1 MGSLVQ
7 LFNEWE
13 TQLLVLLSLALQMY
27 LFFTGSL
34 RRQSTNTFMRI
45 SIWIAYSGADLV
57 AIYVLGLL
65 SRHEE
70 ATIGMCASMGLH
82 PLAFFWAPFL
92 LIHLG
97 GQDTITAFAVED
109 NKLWLRHW
117 LDLVMQVGLALYV
130 FWKSTGRHNVQL
142 LVPGIL
148 LFVAGIIKYGE
159 RMLAQK
165 YGSLE
170 NMRGF
175 IDEEYVQKLPQL
187 NRADGYSGMVCFS
200 LHSAPGLRDLF
211 AGCNLSQMQRSRVL
225 TQLSRDERLLPKCI
239 EIELAL
245 LYDDLYTKAV
255 VLRTRS
261 GIILRCIS
269 QICSMVALA
278 LFFLVS
284 NKQRYSRADVVI
296 TYVLFMGGLFL
307 EVCTI
312 FIFLRSPWTWAW
324 LEAHKYQR
332 FSRISLS
339 LLSSYIGWPERKPL
353 WSNSM
358 GQFNFLG
365 SLSGSGQPR
374 SCKRRAMMLIKN
386 MMRLAGTKKENLFW
400 INRLLDTKHIKVD
413 NEVME
418 SVLHGACILGE
429 ELLETSTP
437 RQWPNLGPFLEQL
450 QLFAAGFGNAIVLLY
465 VFTEAHLSKYPPLD
479 LPDSIDAAEAQEVLR
494 MVDVCQK
501 LSNYVLHL
509 FVNQSEMLPISGSV
523 QSMLEQY
530 LQVDTTKVE
539 VNSEQPNPAP
549 NSVVSVFQPCKET
562 LEEFRD
568 LWIRLVVY
576 IAGKSSP
583 ELHAA
588 QLGRGGELLTFLWL
602 HMAHY
607 GLGDVGRR
615 IELTNTTF
623 FGVRQVYVFYV
634 PEKSQ
639 QNE

>member
-1 MGSLVQ
+1 MESLVQ
-7 LFNEWE
+7 LFNDWE
-13 TQLLVLLSLALQMY
+13 TQLLVLLSFTLQMY

-34 RRQSTNTFMRI
+34 RRQSTNTFLRL

-57 AIYVLGLL
+57 AIYALGLL
-65 SRHEE
+65 SRHDD
-70 ATIGMCASMGLH
+70 ATIGKHASMGNH
-82 PLAFFWAPFL
+82 PMAFFWAPFL

-109 NKLWLRHW
+109 NNLWLRHW
-117 LDLVMQVGLALYV
+117 LDLVMQVGLAFYV

-148 LFVAGIIKYGE
+148 MFVAGIIKYGE
-159 RMLAQK
+159 RMLALM
-165 YGSLE
+165 YGSLK

-175 IDEEYVQKLPQL
+175 IDEEYVQKLPQQ

-200 LHSAPGLRDLF
+200 LHSAPGVRDLF
-211 AGCNLSQMQRSRVL
+211 AGCTLSQMQRSRVL
-225 TQLSRDERLLPKCI
+225 TRLNHNEPLLPKCI
-239 EIELAL
+239 EIELAMM
-245 LYDDLYTKAV
+245 YDDLYTKAV

-261 GIILRCIS
+261 GVILRCIS
-269 QICSMVALA
+269 QICATVALV

-296 TYVLFMGGLFL
+296 TYVLFIGGLFL

-312 FIFLRSPWTWAW
+312 FIFLGSPWTWAW

-339 LLSSYIGWPERKPL
+339 LLTSYIGWPERKPL

-365 SLSGSGQPR
+365 SLSGNGQPG
-374 SCKRRAMMLIKN
+374 SCKRRVMTLIRN
-386 MMRLAGTKKENLFW
+386 MMRLVGTKKENLFW
-400 INRLLDTKHIKVD
+400 INRLLDTEHIKVD
-413 NEVME
+413 DEVMG
-418 SVLHGACILGE
+418 SLLHGVNILGE
-429 ELLETSTP
+429 EFLERSTP

-479 LPDSIDAAEAQEVLR
+479 LPSSIDAAEAQEVLR
-494 MVDVCQK
+494 MVDVCRK

-509 FVNQSEMLPISGSV
+509 FVNQPEMLPVSGSV
-523 QSMLEQY
+523 QAMLEQY
-530 LQVDTTKVE
+530 LKVDVTKVE
-539 VNSEQPNPAP
+539 VNSEQLSSAL
-549 NSVVSVFQPCKET
+549 NSEFSVFQPGKET

-568 LWIRLVVY
+568 MWIRLVVY
-576 IAGKSSP
+576 TASKSSP

-588 QLGRGGELLTFLWL
+588 QLGRGGELLTLLWL

-615 IELTNTTF
+615 IELTNTNF

-634 PEKSQ
+634 PEK
-639 QNE
+639 